1 MGRQG
6 GPDLELRRSG
16 WGRLAGRSLLPFA
29 DGARPKGQSVRKD
42 ALSRGAPFRAGFPLE
57 ASTCGRGCRPP
68 ILALGHT
75 VKNDVIFTVPTD
87 PSTSPHNP
95 RPSSAR
101 PAAFYQGPLLQVR
114 TPPQHEDRRNV
125 YPQQERG

>member
-1 MGRQG
+1 MTAGLNLLADLIAHSRAADADAARQYW
-6 GPDLELRRSG
+6 P
-16 WGRLAGRSLLPFA
+16 WATLL
-29 DGARPKGQSVRKD
+29 KT
-42 ALSRGAPFRAGFPLE
+42 
-57 ASTCGRGCRPP
+57 TC
-68 ILALGHT
+68 
-75 VKNDVIFTVPTD
+75 FTVPTD